1 MARKAKAMKPEV
13 GLVLLAI
20 AAGLVPVVLL
30 LRALLLRA
38 PAASN
43 RRRAGAAPAPPPD
56 ASALVS
62 GLDDAAWARLHRVL
76 WAGAPRASAYALIR
90 LRNAVREQ
98 GDPAF
103 DGTAA
108 LRSKASRRRTPPADD
123 RGAPHD
129 GPAEHDLAR

>member
-1 MARKAKAMKPEV
+1 MKPEV
-13 GLVLLAI
+13 GLVLLAT

-38 PAASN
+38 PAASDG
-43 RRRAGAAPAPPPD
+43 RRAGAAPEPPPPD

-62 GLDDAAWARLHRVL
+62 GLDDAAWERLHRVL

-98 GDPAF
+98 GDPAL

-108 LRSKASRRRTPPADD
+108 LRSRAILRRNPPAEN